1 MSTIEMT
8 AGIRQLKELEALIKE
23 AQEEAEAI
31 KDLLKAEM
39 TAQGTQEM
47 TVDVYTV
54 RYKTVTSRRL
64 DSKKLKADHADL
76 YNAYTTETTS
86 CRFTVA

>member
-1 MSTIEMT
+1 MSAIEMKNH
-8 AGIRQLKELEALIKE
+8 ICQLKELEALIRE
-23 AQEEAEAI
+23 AQAEAEAI
-31 KDLLKAEM
+31 KDQLKAEM
-39 TAQGTQEM
+39 TAQGTEEM

-64 DSKKLKADHADL
+64 DSRKLKADHADL

-86 CRFTVA
+86 CRFSVA

>member
-1 MSTIEMT
+1 MSTIDMT
-8 AGIRQLKELEALIKE
+8 ASIRQLKELEALIKE
-23 AQEEAEAI
+23 AQAEAEAI
-31 KDLLKAEM
+31 KDQLKAEM
-39 TAQGTQEM
+39 QQRNTEEM

-86 CRFTVA
+86 CRFSVA

>member
-1 MSTIEMT
+1 MSAIEMKNR
-8 AGIRQLKELEALIKE
+8 ICQLKELEALIRE
-23 AQEEAEAI
+23 AQAEAEAI
-31 KDLLKAEM
+31 KDQLKAEM
-39 TAQGTQEM
+39 TAQGTEEM

-76 YNAYTTETTS
+76 YNAYTTETTA
-86 CRFTVA
+86 CRFSVA

>member
-1 MSTIEMT
+1 MSTIDMT
-8 AGIRQLKELEALIKE
+8 ASIRQLKELEALIKE
-23 AQEEAEAI
+23 AQQEAETI
-31 KDLLKAEM
+31 KDQLKAEM
-39 TAQGTQEM
+39 QQRNAEEM

-76 YNAYTTETTS
+76 YSAYTTETTS
-86 CRFTVA
+86 CRFSVA

>member
-1 MSTIEMT
+1 MSAIEMKNR
-8 AGIRQLKELEALIKE
+8 ICQLKELEALIRE

-39 TAQGTQEM
+39 TAQDTEEM

-54 RYKTVTSRRL
+54 RYKAVTSRRL